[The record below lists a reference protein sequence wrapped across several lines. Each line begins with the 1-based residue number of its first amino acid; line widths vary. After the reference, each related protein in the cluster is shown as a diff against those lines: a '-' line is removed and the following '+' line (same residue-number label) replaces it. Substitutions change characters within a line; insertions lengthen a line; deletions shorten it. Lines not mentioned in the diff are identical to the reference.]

1 METLFFIFVSMLFAH
16 VVADFWLQGIL
27 ADMKQRRFWRK
38 AAVEVA
44 IEKHKDDIDTFGIPV
59 LTEEDAESS
68 TPSPARQGDAAY
80 FRKKYKYDWVVSLFL
95 HSLEW
100 TYLVML
106 PVAIWLGFR
115 VSALFIWMFV
125 VNIVFHMIIDHL
137 KANKLR
143 INLVLDQAL
152 HIVQI
157 VFTFVLICC
166 VK

>member
-1 METLFFIFVSMLFAH
+1 MGTLFFILISMLFAH

-27 ADMKQRRFWRK
+27 ADLKQRRYWRK

-44 IEKHKDDIDTFGIPV
+44 IEKHKDDIDTFGIPA
-59 LTEEDAESS
+59 LTKEDEESA
-68 TPSPARQGDAAY
+68 TPLPAGQRDAAH
-80 FRKKYKYDWVVSLFL
+80 FRKKYRYDWIASLFM

-106 PVAIWLGFR
+106 PVAIWQGFC
-115 VSALFIWMFV
+115 VSILFIWMFV
-125 VNIVFHMIIDHL
+125 VNILFHMIIDHL

-152 HIVQI
+152 HVMQI
-157 VFTFVLICC
+157 GVTFALLCC
-166 VK
+166 I